1 MSDDSG
7 AYDYI
12 FGFGSIMDTSTH
24 ATWQASSAPM
34 SGAVA
39 TISKRFGYQRQWNFR
54 SSTGFTALGVSKAEA
69 SRDCDSCEINGVL
82 FRVPVSEMENF
93 DKREV
98 GYERIV
104 VPLDMITFHHEM
116 TGIHQQTQFALSKA
130 DRIWIYVPLSS
141 HVMCADENHPLLQS
155 YVDTVLRGCL
165 EWGGEAM
172 AETFIL
178 TTGGWGAYFL
188 NDTPSSR
195 RPWLYRKEY
204 KTIDE
209 LLQKHSEKTHY
220 GDRRHPEEFAAS
232 FNQRMKGTWSI
243 PPRNP
248 NFTGRDAELTRL
260 HSRFLAQDLGRKA
273 VIKVEVIGMGGVGKS
288 QLVTEFVYRH
298 FPVDYGLVVWV
309 NAETSDTLVA
319 DYRQLLADLASDNSD
334 AKMQAVDINKRSEDV
349 VSEVKSRL
357 FRCSLPW
364 LLVMDNLEDHGLLDT
379 FVPHGAVTRGHVL
392 ITTRHVDEDSASK
405 NLELS
410 CFNADESVE
419 FLRRSVGA
427 HNIEGPENDGA
438 AKELSDR
445 LGNLPLAL
453 GMAAAYMRRCDV
465 QVFEYLERFLISE
478 KSGHLI
484 LHGKLNDYALSVAS
498 SLCLSLEEV
507 EKLSPVACEVLKL
520 LSFLGPD
527 QISKSLIRH
536 LLNAKKN
543 LDHERLQRKIIAES
557 KRVSLQKSCCMF
569 LVLVSGG
576 AAALLTKRKSL
587 KIGITALTTSIAI
600 VATFA
605 TFQNS
610 VNTNSI
616 SDVTKSTSLRKI
628 SANTFCSYEYEQADV
643 AWNVLKSFSLL
654 TVKDG
659 KGSVHR
665 LLQKAM
671 RSCQNEM
678 ESINNLTICLD
689 TMSAM
694 WSFTTQD
701 TDTWKDS
708 LLILEHVKSAVSHCL
723 DYPLDAIHTMQAGH
737 LSNSAAIYSAM
748 TLNAFSDAKSSL
760 DLSLKLYE
768 NTTTTPQLEKARADA
783 LHELG
788 RIFRYQGKYI
798 ESKSSLLE
806 ALNILRLLNQK
817 DTNVQQGIADTL
829 HELGLLELKQHNLQ
843 EAESRLLESLQLR
856 RKSSAGFAN
865 DVNSECAA
873 TLHQLASVHVARKPP
888 LLDKAKALLLEALG
902 LCSQIGQRAATLKQ
916 LARVTLRQGYLDHA
930 ESFLEQALE
939 LYGELYADGTK
950 HMNIAAV
957 KFQQGALALQRERF
971 DDAWCHFSECLRI
984 RRHVYAYARSPK
996 DENPIHLEVS
1006 CVLHELGCVGFA
1018 QGRFSQSHEMFSA
1031 EREILKRLEE
1041 VAGSS
1046 DRIHKARLTNLTWLR
1061 KVRK

>member
-1 MSDDSG
+1 MSTQRLYHG
-7 AYDYI
+7 I
-12 FGFGSIMDTSTH
+12 
-24 ATWQASSAPM
+24 
-34 SGAVA
+34 
-39 TISKRFGYQRQWNFR
+39 YQ
-54 SSTGFTALGVSKAEA
+54 
-69 SRDCDSCEINGVL
+69 
-82 FRVPVSEMENF
+82 
-93 DKREV
+93 
-98 GYERIV
+98 
-104 VPLDMITFHHEM
+104 
-116 TGIHQQTQFALSKA
+116 
-130 DRIWIYVPLSS
+130 
-141 HVMCADENHPLLQS
+141 
-155 YVDTVLRGCL
+155 
-165 EWGGEAM
+165 
-172 AETFIL
+172 
-178 TTGGWGAYFL
+178 
-188 NDTPSSR
+188 
-195 RPWLYRKEY
+195 
-204 KTIDE
+204 
-209 LLQKHSEKTHY
+209 
-220 GDRRHPEEFAAS
+220 
-232 FNQRMKGTWSI
+232 I

-309 NAETSDTLVA
+309 NAETSDTLIA
-319 DYRQLLADLASDNSD
+319 NYRQLLADLASDNSD

-357 FRCSLPW
+357 FRCSLVSGCHFMSDLVIDTYVQPFSTIRSFKPW

-410 CFNADESVE
+410 CFNTDESVE

-557 KRVSLQKSCCMF
+557 KRVSLQQSCCMF

-576 AAALLTKRKSL
+576 AAALLTKRNSL

-616 SDVTKSTSLRKI
+616 SDVTESTSLRKV

-694 WSFTTQD
+694 WSFKTQD

-768 NTTTTPQLEKARADA
+768 NTTSTPQLEKARADA

-873 TLHQLASVHVARKPP
+873 TLHQLASLHVARKPP

-957 KFQQGALALQRERF
+957 KFQQ
-971 DDAWCHFSECLRI
+971 
-984 RRHVYAYARSPK
+984 AR
-996 DENPIHLEVS
+996 
-1006 CVLHELGCVGFA
+1006 
-1018 QGRFSQSHEMFSA
+1018 
-1031 EREILKRLEE
+1031 
-1041 VAGSS
+1041 
-1046 DRIHKARLTNLTWLR
+1046 
-1061 KVRK
+1061 

>member
-1 MSDDSG
+1 MSDASR
-7 AYDYI
+7 AYDYV

-24 ATWQASSAPM
+24 ATWQTSSAPM
-34 SGAVA
+34 RGAVA
-39 TISKRFGYQRQWNFR
+39 TISKRFGYQREWNFR
-54 SSTGFTALGVSKAEA
+54 SNTGFTALGVSKADSSQDRE
-69 SRDCDSCEINGVL
+69 SCDINGVL
-82 FRVPVSEMENF
+82 FQVPLGEMGNF

-98 GYERIV
+98 GYERVAI
-104 VPLDMITFHHEM
+104 PLDMIALHPEISGF
-116 TGIHQQTQFALSKA
+116 HQQTQFSLTKS

-141 HVMCADENHPLLQS
+141 HAMYADENHPLLQS

-178 TTGGWGAYFL
+178 TTGGWGTYFL

-204 KTIDE
+204 RTIDE
-209 LLQKHSEKTHY
+209 LLKKYSEKTHY
-220 GDRRHPEEFAAS
+220 GDRRHPEEFAAN

-248 NFTGRDAELTRL
+248 NFTGRDTELTRL

-273 VIKVEVIGMGGVGKS
+273 VIKVEVTGMGGVGKS

-298 FPVDYGLVVWV
+298 FPVEYGFVVWV

-319 DYRQLLADLASDNSD
+319 DYRQLLADLASDNTD
-334 AKMQAVDINKRSEDV
+334 AKMQVVDINKSSEDV

-379 FVPHGAVTRGHVL
+379 FVPHGAVTRGHIL
-392 ITTRHVDEDSASK
+392 ITTRHVDVDSGSG

-410 CFNADESVE
+410 CFNTDESLE
-419 FLRRSVGA
+419 FLRRSVGTY
-427 HNIEGPENDGA
+427 NIEGPENEGA

-465 QVFEYLERFLISE
+465 QVSEYLERFLISE
-478 KSGHLI
+478 KSGHFI
-484 LHGKLNDYALSVAS
+484 LHGKLNDYAVTVAS

-520 LSFLGPD
+520 LCFLGPD

-536 LLNAKKN
+536 LLSAKKN
-543 LDHERLQRKIIAES
+543 LDHERLNRKLIAKN
-557 KRVSLQKSCCMF
+557 KRVSLQRHCF
-569 LVLVSGG
+569 LFCVVIAGG
-576 AAALLTKRKSL
+576 AATLLTKRHSL
-587 KIGITALTTSIAI
+587 KMGMLAFSTMTASMA
-600 VATFA
+600 VFA
-605 TFQNS
+605 AFQNS
-610 VNTNSI
+610 TNTMF
-616 SDVTKSTSLRKI
+616 DVTESTSFRNV
-628 SANTFCSYEYEQADV
+628 SATTFSSYEYEQSDV

-678 ESINNLTICLD
+678 ETIYNLTICID

-694 WSFTTQD
+694 WSFKTQD

-708 LLILEHVKSAVSHCL
+708 LLMLEHVKSAVSHCL
-723 DYPLDAIHTMQAGH
+723 DYPLDATHTMQAGH

-748 TLNAFSDAKSSL
+748 TLNAFSDAKLSL

-768 NTTTTPQLEKARADA
+768 NAKSTLQLQKARADA

-788 RIFRYQGKYI
+788 RIFRYQGKYSD
-798 ESKSSLLE
+798 SKASLLE
-806 ALNILRLLNQK
+806 ALKILRLLDQK

-829 HELGLLELKQHNLQ
+829 HELGLLELKRHNLQ
-843 EAESRLLESLQLR
+843 EAESRLIESLQLR
-856 RKSSAGFAN
+856 RKSPPRSEN
-865 DVNSECAA
+865 DVNAECAA
-873 TLHQLASVHVARKPP
+873 TLHQLAAVHVAQKPP

-939 LYGELYADGTK
+939 LYRELYADGTK

-971 DDAWCHFSECLRI
+971 DDAWSHFSECLRI

-1006 CVLHELGCVGFA
+1006 CVLHELGSVAFV
-1018 QGRFSQSHEMFSA
+1018 QGRFTQSNEMFCA

-1041 VAGSS
+1041 AIGFS